1 MNWEHILTPC
11 TKINSKWLKDLNIRH
26 DTIKLLEMSIGKT
39 FSDLNQTNISWSVSQ
54 GNRNKSKNRQK
65 GPNQTYKS
73 LYSKG
78 NQKWNKRNRQAGRK
92 YLQMKW
98 ICICIIC
105 IIAFASFSSLSSCK
119 KSLIFKNIQ
128 RAQTTQ

>member
-1 MNWEHILTPC
+1 
-11 TKINSKWLKDLNIRH
+11 
-26 DTIKLLEMSIGKT
+26 MSIGKT

-78 NQKWNKRNRQAGRK
+78 NQK
-92 YLQMKW
+92 
-98 ICICIIC
+98 
-105 IIAFASFSSLSSCK
+105 
-119 KSLIFKNIQ
+119 
-128 RAQTTQ
+128 